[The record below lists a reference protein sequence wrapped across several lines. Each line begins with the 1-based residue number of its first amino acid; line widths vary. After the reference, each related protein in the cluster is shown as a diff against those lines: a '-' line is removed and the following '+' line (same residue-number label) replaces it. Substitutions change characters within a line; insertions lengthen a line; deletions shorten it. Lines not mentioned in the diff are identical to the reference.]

1 MSTKIKWAVWSGE
14 GTQGTK
20 EIKTATL
27 QGIKRILTQER
38 CGGDRF
44 AHACPAHWPQAQ
56 FCASA
61 RECDID
67 NLTEDDIERMHAGQA
82 LGSIRTPKKAAS
94 SRENGKLGGR
104 PKGIKV
110 LIKNQFHNT
119 EKVFSIKSLYFGDD
133 PDFDALTSLEY
144 QIYTNGDDVEYAKK
158 KQAEIKDALC
168 GQTDCR
174 CVWKIVKIM

>member
-44 AHACPAHWPQAQ
+44 AHSCPAHWPQAQ

-94 SRENGKLGGR
+94 SRENGKKGGR
-104 PKGIKV
+104 PLKPTIKC
-110 LIKNQFHNT
+110 
-119 EKVFSIKSLYFGDD
+119 
-133 PDFDALTSLEY
+133 
-144 QIYTNGDDVEYAKK
+144 
-158 KQAEIKDALC
+158 EIC
-168 GQTDCR
+168 GQQKPRETITYCKNSVTKRGQTCEDCLKQLSDAAHR
-174 CVWKIVKIM
+174 DHAGENGNYDD

>member
-14 GTQGTK
+14 GTRGTK

-94 SRENGKLGGR
+94 SRENGKKGGR
-104 PKGIKV
+104 PKTNMTK
-110 LIKNQFHNT
+110 T
-119 EKVFSIKSLYFGDD
+119 EILSNIRSNGG
-133 PDFDALTSLEY
+133 FD
-144 QIYTNGDDVEYAKK
+144 NFNHWNRK
-158 KQAEIKDALC
+158 EIKE
-168 GQTDCR
+168 
-174 CVWKIVKIM
+174 WVKSSFPCSDYVANEVSFDLI